1 MHQIRFRLEL
11 RPRPRWGSLQ
21 RSPRPPSWIQGV
33 LLLREGRGKGGE
45 GGREG
50 GEKRG
55 RGRAGGRGRESWGE
69 GRGVASWL
77 LGGIDAR
84 GSRDLGNAP
93 IRENYSCARSDSP
106 RRSYVPN
113 LKSLAHV
120 VLKIY

>member
-1 MHQIRFRLEL
+1 MAV
-11 RPRPRWGSLQ
+11 G
-21 RSPRPPSWIQGV
+21 
-33 LLLREGRGKGGE
+33 
-45 GGREG
+45 
-50 GEKRG
+50 
-55 RGRAGGRGRESWGE
+55 
-69 GRGVASWL
+69 
-77 LGGIDAR
+77 GGIDAR